1 MQNQTLKSTCPL
13 DIIVDHLN
21 APREAKRVQSKYV
34 SGGSGD
40 ESRVV
45 CPFHKY
51 DPKTYRMSSCKGKG
65 FNELAKM
72 KDHFKQIHGS
82 SQEVHDA
89 DLNFKKKEYSSLDTL
104 GAKWR
109 LVYKRL
115 FPHVAS
121 IPSPYANEQEDSDA
135 FLHRVAKKVASIRN
149 SYSLEELIIKI
160 ARDLKENRSE
170 RSASVDSAVG
180 FELEDL
186 RVTKVDEPITP
197 PPGPYEG
204 SSLIIVDEAY
214 SEQSPKFTQ
223 KAIGEPHAHS
233 QSAAPSWPYQWGCI
247 AGMTPADDRARD
259 NGFQPSQAIP
269 EASFT
274 PSENDSYFDLSH
286 EHIPQSGS
294 DTVTVS
300 APFAS
305 QGNAL
310 HDLNNDL
317 YAISSH
323 QTNDDFVY
331 HGSTIA
337 PMAHNLSKE
346 SLEMPPATC
355 PSLEEQSQVWSSIT
369 NEYLN
374 GLNEGFG
381 TEDWVQTSML
391 GEEVGSYQDQEVFTG
406 A

>member
-1 MQNQTLKSTCPL
+1 MQSLIPRSGADRGLGHSNSISYPKTRVRATRSGNPSHGGSGVQKRGKTSMQNQTLKSTCPL
-13 DIIVDHLN
+13 DITVDHLN
-21 APREAKRVQSKYV
+21 APRKAKRVQSKYV
-34 SGGSGD
+34 GGGSGD

-89 DLNFKKKEYSSLDTL
+89 DLNFKKKEYSSLDTI

-115 FPHVAS
+115 FPYVAS

-135 FLHRVAKKVASIRN
+135 FLHRVAKRVVSIRN
-149 SYSLEELIIKI
+149 DYSLEELIIKI

-170 RSASVDSAVG
+170 RSASIDSAVG

-214 SEQSPKFTQ
+214 K
-223 KAIGEPHAHS
+223 
-233 QSAAPSWPYQWGCI
+233 
-247 AGMTPADDRARD
+247 
-259 NGFQPSQAIP
+259 
-269 EASFT
+269 
-274 PSENDSYFDLSH
+274 NDSYFDLSH

-355 PSLEEQSQVWSSIT
+355 PSLEEQSQVWSPIT